1 MYVLGN
7 NITLLYNNLRRTF
20 EVRELEAEVSP
31 RGEVNAVLYGSGKS
45 SLKRRSKWRH
55 LKRREG
61 RNFIPQMLR
70 YVPLL
75 SLLLRLIE
83 LLLKRLG

>member
-1 MYVLGN
+1 MLD
-7 NITLLYNNLRRTF
+7 
-20 EVRELEAEVSP
+20 S
-31 RGEVNAVLYGSGKS
+31 SGKTS
-45 SLKRRSKWRH
+45 RKRRSKWRH

>member
-1 MYVLGN
+1 MLQCDDK
-7 NITLLYNNLRRTF
+7 T
-20 EVRELEAEVSP
+20 
-31 RGEVNAVLYGSGKS
+31 KQ
-45 SLKRRSKWRH
+45 
-55 LKRREG
+55 EG

-83 LLLKRLG
+83 LLRKRLG

>member
-1 MYVLGN
+1 MK
-7 NITLLYNNLRRTF
+7 II
-20 EVRELEAEVSP
+20 ASP
-31 RGEVNAVLYGSGKS
+31 RLYRQRDAVLCLAMLQCDDKT
-45 SLKRRSKWRH
+45 KQ
-55 LKRREG
+55 EE

-83 LLLKRLG
+83 LLLKRLGQLDYLRGL